1 MGKIKHVAVKNR
13 LVLVLTRVLQK
24 AQRIILQFS
33 VLQVIV
39 LQGSGG
45 ALCTWL
51 CCVVTFSYSDR
62 LLRRVLMS
70 FSVFFLFLTLEAL
83 PVMCRVPGDLTEL

>member
-24 AQRIILQFS
+24 EIILQFS
-33 VLQVIV
+33 VLLVIV

-45 ALCTWL
+45 AFCTWL
-51 CCVVTFSYSDR
+51 CRVVTLSYSDR

-70 FSVFFLFLTLEAL
+70 FSVFFCF
-83 PVMCRVPGDLTEL
+83 